1 MIGPRCKSLMRGVAL
16 AGVVTLGACDLA
28 IENPTQGD
36 TDRVLGTPADAEAL
50 ISTYYKRWSSG
61 VYGALGTIE
70 GMATVMS
77 LMNYASAANNCL
89 NNHAPFANI
98 SNGNSPG
105 NVCATEQSRLYQ
117 YMNEVARVSSNLLS
131 QMNGPDGLPTGTDG
145 LTLGSSA
152 PATDARNL
160 RARAWAEFLR
170 GLSLGYIAMMHD
182 SSSIVSPNM
191 GTAPEDCVDAGGV
204 CTGAL
209 RHYTV
214 VADSSMA
221 AFQRALDYTNAPV
234 ITGSDGFPIPDT
246 WLPSIVTWT
255 APEFTRLIR
264 SYRARIRANVVRSSA
279 ETVDWAAVVADA
291 QNGITADHYVVTS
304 TTTGPSY
311 NWRNQF
317 ALFTTWHQM
326 PPFIIGM
333 ADQSTSYENWIN
345 TPLVDRGAGN
355 TSFFMQTADLRFPQG
370 ATRAQQQNDFVL
382 SSCDVAATA
391 CKRYFVNRQSADQFS
406 GAGWG
411 WSNYDF
417 VRFHSWR
424 QRGDANSAQNGRTP
438 IMSKSE
444 MDLLQAE
451 GLYKL
456 SAAND
461 AQVATLINVSR
472 TRGMGTHPVFGTAD
486 VALGGGLPPVLPL
499 RTAAATGATCIPKI
513 PNAAGIVS
521 CGDLWEALKY
531 EKRIETAYV
540 HYASWFLD
548 SRRWDDLPKDTP
560 LFWPVPY
567 QDLQARGRAI
577 DKLYGTG
584 PGPGNAPNS
593 TAPGSAYGW

>member
-1 MIGPRCKSLMRGVAL
+1 MMRKLIRFAAL

-61 VYGALGTIE
+61 VYGSTGSIE
-70 GMATVMS
+70 GMASVMS
-77 LMNYASAANNCL
+77 LMNYSSLANNCL

-105 NVCATEQSRLYQ
+105 NVCAGEQSRLYQ
-117 YMNEVARVSSNLLS
+117 YMNEVARVSSNLLE

-145 LTLGSSA
+145 LTLGSTT

-160 RARAWAEFLR
+160 RARAWSEFLR
-170 GLSLGYIAMMHD
+170 GLSLGYLSMMHD
-182 SSSIVSPNM
+182 SSSIISPNM
-191 GTAPEDCVDAGGV
+191 STAPDDCVVEAGGT

-214 VADSSMA
+214 VFDSSMA
-221 AFQRALDYTNAPV
+221 AFERALTYTNATG
-234 ITGSDGFPIPDT
+234 ITGSEGFPIPDG
-246 WLPSIVTWT
+246 WLPSPTSWT
-255 APEFTRLIR
+255 TANFTRLIR
-264 SYRARIRANVVRSSA
+264 SYRARIRANVVRSSTEA
-279 ETVDWAAVVADA
+279 VDWAAVVADA
-291 QNGITADHYVVTS
+291 QNGITDDHYIVTS
-304 TTTGPSY
+304 TTAGPDYS
-311 NWRNQF
+311 WRSQF
-317 ALFTTWHQM
+317 DAWTTWHQM

-333 ADQSTSYENWIN
+333 ADQSAAYQNWIS

-355 TSFFMQTADLRFPQG
+355 NSFLMVTQDLRFPQG
-370 ATRAQQQNDFVL
+370 ATRAEQQNDFAVTT
-382 SSCDVAATA
+382 CDAGGTA

-424 QRGDANSAQNGRTP
+424 LRGDANSARNGRTLFFA
-438 IMSKSE
+438 KAE
-444 MDLLQAE
+444 LDLLQAE
-451 GLYKL
+451 GLYKQG
-456 SAAND
+456 AATD
-461 AQVATLINVSR
+461 AAVATLINNSR
-472 TRGMGTHPVFGTAD
+472 TRGMGIHPVFGTAN
-486 VALGGGLPPVLPL
+486 VALGGGLPAVLPL
-499 RTAAATGATCIPKI
+499 RTAAATGVTCIPRI
-513 PNAAGIVS
+513 PNAAGVLS
-521 CGDLWEALKY
+521 CGDLWETLKY
-531 EKRIETAYV
+531 EKRIETAYA

-567 QDLQARGRAI
+567 QDLQARGRTLTQ
-577 DKLYGTG
+577 LYGTG
-584 PGPGNAPNS
+584 PGAGNAPNS
-593 TAPGSAYGW
+593 MAPGSAYGW